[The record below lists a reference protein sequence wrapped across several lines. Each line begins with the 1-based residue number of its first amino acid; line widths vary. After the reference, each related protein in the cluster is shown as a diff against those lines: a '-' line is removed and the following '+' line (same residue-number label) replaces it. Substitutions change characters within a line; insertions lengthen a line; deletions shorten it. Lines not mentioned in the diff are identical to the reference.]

1 MGTKTGCKDKISR
14 TCGKKI
20 NAKCVDY
27 EGSLHDN
34 TTLATCDCHSV
45 EDVIE
50 DMNLALNEI
59 NTSIDLTILGDDCIT
74 YDEVDGKIQVK
85 EALKKL
91 EECICELKA
100 KVDDVDAEDCPAIFS
115 ADISCLGLNFECLE
129 TACETPIQNLGEL
142 LQALI
147 TQTCANVVAP

>member
-1 MGTKTGCKDKISR
+1 MGCNDKISR

-27 EGSLHDN
+27 EGELHDN
-34 TTLATCDCHSV
+34 TQLEQCECHNV
-45 EDVIE
+45 EEVIE

-59 NTSIDLTILGDDCIT
+59 YESIDLSDLGDSCID
-74 YDEVDGKIQVK
+74 YEEVDGKIQVK

-91 EECICELKA
+91 EECICELKDQ
-100 KVDDVDAEDCPAIFS
+100 VEDTDNEGCPAIFS
-115 ADISCLGLNFECLE
+115 ADISCLGLDFMCL
-129 TACETPIQNLGEL
+129 TDPCGAQIQNLGEL

-147 TQTCANVVAP
+147 TQTCANQQVG

>member
-1 MGTKTGCKDKISR
+1 MGCKDKLSR

-27 EGSLHDN
+27 EGELHEN
-34 TTLATCDCHSV
+34 TQLEACDCHSV

-50 DMNLALNEI
+50 DMNLAINEI
-59 NTSIDLTILGDDCIT
+59 YESIDLSELGDSCIE
-74 YDEVDGKIQVK
+74 YEKVDGKILVK

-91 EECICELKA
+91 EECVCDLKSQL
-100 KVDDVDAEDCPAIFS
+100 EDTDSTGCPAIFS
-115 ADISCLGLNFECLE
+115 QDISCLGLDFLCL
-129 TACETPIQNLGEL
+129 TDPCGNQIQNLGEL

-147 TQTCANVVAP
+147 NQTCANSGN